1 MFHRKLNPYILPVV
15 MILSAVP
22 LLGQDVQIDREELA
36 STGNQD
42 IDFINYVGPHEFLN
56 TLEQIRNIG
65 RSLGSQ
71 IEPALSRE
79 AAINGKYR
87 VRHIVSPEITEGLD
101 ADVFILEENAAV
113 DHVVNLRH
121 IIAGFL
127 EETYGYPGR
136 DAWLLAEFITYYNA
150 VHRGN
155 LSVVQERYKAPV
167 GRVLST
173 ARIGLDTHYSNW
185 PGQTQMLIP
194 LRGGGIQNPKI
205 DTGALSEDEVIENL
219 REKEDMGLK
228 PREEMVELREKELD
242 KEQEELDKKREEL
255 EKKDEQI
262 SENLKKLQ
270 EKEDEGAMTPAESE
284 KKKELEAEKEA
295 LREEK
300 RTVDEE
306 QEKIDERTDDVMDMR
321 ADIAEDKN
329 KQLAKLDTTEKR
341 PPEIEST
348 RSIWF
353 LTVDN
358 EGNGIPYGRVVKHN
372 IEAGENMAVSD
383 VTSVRGRSI
392 VLLPDTLIVIAG
404 KSSDTTQVKL
414 MLLDK
419 NSLETKKEGS
429 HEVFPGSLITVHD
442 RSIYLITSENN
453 EWRLGKFNLELERIA
468 ISPVAV
474 EPWSSIFIDRT
485 DLYVQD
491 SDGGILQLSS
501 STLETVDGLE

>member
-1 MFHRKLNPYILPVV
+1 MFHRKLNPYILLIV

-22 LLGQDVQIDREELA
+22 LSGQDVQIDREELA
-36 STGNQD
+36 STGNED
-42 IDFINYVGPHEFLN
+42 IDFINYVGPHEFFN
-56 TLEQIRNIG
+56 TLEQIRDIG
-65 RSLGSQ
+65 RGLGSQ
-71 IEPALSRE
+71 IDPTLSHE

-87 VRHIVSPEITEGLD
+87 VKHIVSPEIMEGLD

-113 DHVVNLRH
+113 DHIINLRH

-127 EETYGYPGR
+127 EKTYGYPGR

-155 LSVVQERYKAPV
+155 LSVVQERYKEPV
-167 GRVLST
+167 RRVLST
-173 ARIGLDTHYSNW
+173 AKIGLDTHYSNW

-194 LRGGGIQNPKI
+194 LRGVGVQNPKI

-219 REKEDMGLK
+219 RENEDMGLE

-242 KEQEELDKKREEL
+242 EEQEELDKKREEL

-262 SENLKKLQ
+262 TKDLQRLQ
-270 EKEDEGAMTPAESE
+270 EKEDEDTITSAEVE
-284 KKKELEAEKEA
+284 KKNELEEEKVA
-295 LREEK
+295 LEEEK

-306 QEKIDERTDDVMDMR
+306 QKKIDERTDDVMDMR

-329 KQLAKLDTTEKR
+329 KQLAKLDSTEER
-341 PPEIEST
+341 PPKNESKQ
-348 RSIWF
+348 SIWF

-358 EGNGIPYGRVVKHN
+358 DGNGIPYGRVVKHN
-372 IEAGENMAVSD
+372 VEAGKNMAISD

-392 VLLPDTLIVIAG
+392 VLLSDTLVVIAG

-419 NSLETKKEGS
+419 NSLETKKEGN
-429 HEVFPGSLITVHD
+429 HEVFPGSLMTVHD
-442 RSIYLITSENN
+442 KSIYLITSEND
-453 EWRLGKFNLELERIA
+453 EWRLGKFNLELERTA

-474 EPWSSIFIDRT
+474 EPWTSIFIDRT

-491 SDGGILQLSS
+491 SDGGILQLSI
-501 STLETVDGLE
+501 STLEQVDGLE